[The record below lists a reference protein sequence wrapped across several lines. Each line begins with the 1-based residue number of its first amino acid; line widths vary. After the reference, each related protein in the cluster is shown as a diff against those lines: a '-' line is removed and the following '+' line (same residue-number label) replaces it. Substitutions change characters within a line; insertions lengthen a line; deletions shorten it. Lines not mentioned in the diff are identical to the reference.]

1 MKEPSLTDIK
11 LRSEI
16 PVDAKFIGWIIY
28 NPLQDDFLWKFRENA
43 RALFKQWVIYPD
55 MALRFKNT
63 SKRLDERRL
72 KAARY
77 RNHSGRVRLWARNS
91 YRQLAISH
99 DK

>member
-43 RALFKQWVIYPD
+43 RALFKQWIIYPD
-55 MALRFKNT
+55 MALRFK
-63 SKRLDERRL
+63 KYKQAIKMRDDLDLRGIATIV
-72 KAARY
+72 AAFDCGPEIRIG
-77 RNHSGRVRLWARNS
+77 N
-91 YRQLAISH
+91 
-99 DK
+99 